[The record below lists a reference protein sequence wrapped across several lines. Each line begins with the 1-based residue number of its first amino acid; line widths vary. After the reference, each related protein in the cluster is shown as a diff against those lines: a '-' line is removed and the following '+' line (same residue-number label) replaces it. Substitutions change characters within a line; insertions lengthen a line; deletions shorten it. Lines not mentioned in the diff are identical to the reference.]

1 MQFIFRVKE
10 KPLQITI
17 HLQLACGRTLL
28 LNDQPDATPVYFH
41 TIYQL
46 ATIKAQSVLGE
57 NAAYSDG
64 FIYKDLL
71 FEAVYPDETPPKT
84 HQRINKHLSR
94 FNQKVQQVLSQ
105 LDDETT
111 LLTHSD
117 RKKDGEVQV
126 CFVPDNII
134 IFENDVCVLATVAL
148 QASAPIE
155 VVPPHDEQS
164 QELTEVTAPDPER
177 LLHSSVQQ
185 TSVTISVWQGIQQW
199 LRGVYGSRFAK
210 GFALGMLGLG
220 YLNAF
225 YQHTSPATVSDESKP
240 IISQA
245 LIATPSRVEPVNS
258 NLQVADT
265 AGLLALSD
273 KVAFDLSSSKTQF
286 ESAINLHKETRDPSL
301 FSELKHSVALMSDQK
316 VLSPTSLATA
326 IYIAQDEARLND
338 ALTLLNNATELGMFS
353 SSWLTSR
360 HASILHQMDDWQGLI
375 ELIEGRGLAALTP
388 ELGTFLQKAYVGQ
401 GELSPVQEL
410 NQQMLQKVT
419 ELLHTQPQW
428 LQYQTPHTL
437 SALALLAQPIET
449 VDRHAFAKALGRIQE
464 TDLVVSSLDVT
475 TTTWVLHYQSLLIRQ
490 ASYALGDLTA
500 LENEIDKQISL
511 LPYSI

>member
-17 HLQLACGRTLL
+17 HLQLACGRELL

-46 ATIKAQSVLGE
+46 AKIKAHSVLSQD
-57 NAAYSDG
+57 ARYSEG

-94 FNQKVQQVLSQ
+94 FNQKVQQALAQV
-105 LDDETT
+105 DDETS

-126 CFVPDNII
+126 CFMPDNIV
-134 IFENDVCVLATVAL
+134 IFENDECVLATVELQECAL
-148 QASAPIE
+148 T
-155 VVPPHDEQS
+155 DEAHEQI
-164 QELTEVTAPDPER
+164 
-177 LLHSSVQQ
+177 VQQ
-185 TSVTISVWQGIQQW
+185 QDIARFKAPAAVQLPYSGIEHTMLTISAWQAAQQ
-199 LRGVYGSRFAK
+199 LMKGLYASRFAK
-210 GFALGMLGLG
+210 GFAVGLLGLG

-225 YQHTSPATVSDESKP
+225 YQHTSPEALPNLPDP
-240 IISQA
+240 IMSQA
-245 LIATPSRVEPVNS
+245 EQSSPIVANS
-258 NLQVADT
+258 MSQNNRAVDNT
-265 AGLLALSD
+265 ALLALSD
-273 KVAFDLSSSKTQF
+273 KVAFELSSSKTQF
-286 ESAINLHKETRDPSL
+286 ESAINLHKETRDPTL

-338 ALTLLNNATELGMFS
+338 ALSLLNNAAELGMFS
-353 SSWLTSR
+353 AQWLTSR
-360 HASILHQMDDWQGLI
+360 HASILHQMDDWQALI
-375 ELIEGRGLAALTP
+375 ELIEGRGLASLTP

-401 GELSPVQEL
+401 GELNPVLEV
-410 NQQMLQKVT
+410 NQLMLQQT
-419 ELLHTQPQW
+419 TDLLKNKPDW
-428 LQYQTPHTL
+428 LQLQAPSTL
-437 SALALLAQPIET
+437 SALALLAQPIEA
-449 VDRHAFAKALGRIQE
+449 VDRGSFALALGRMQE
-464 TDLVVSSLDVT
+464 TELVVSTLSAPTAAL
-475 TTTWVLHYQSLLIRQ
+475 VLHYQSLLIRH
-490 ASYALGDLTA
+490 ASYALGDLTG
-500 LENEIDKQISL
+500 LENEIDKQIKR